1 MELQLT
7 LVFNGIVAGCVY
19 LLFTTGFTL
28 LFGTFRTVNLAQG
41 AILVFGGFVGIFF
54 DNTLKAPLAVSIVA
68 AAIGSGL
75 LTVLM
80 DLVVLRPVNRSA
92 GVGGQPQVGNDFGP
106 MVVTLSFS
114 AIVYAVLILFYGHE
128 SYSFSDAEWFV
139 GSAFGIVSRLDIFL
153 LVLTAVFVVGLW
165 VVINKTRAGARIRAV
180 AEDRVMAAG
189 VGVRPSLVSVA
200 TFFAAGAL
208 AGTGGVLVGVQY
220 SNMNVAVG
228 EGYLLIAFVIA
239 TVGGLGSLAGT
250 AIASFII
257 GILQQVGGAHLSQP
271 GVNLIIY
278 GLLFLTLIIR
288 PSGILGERVLT
299 QAVSRS

>member
-19 LLFTTGFTL
+19 LLFTAGFTL

-54 DNTLKAPLAVSIVA
+54 DNTLKTPLIVSIVA
-68 AAIGSGL
+68 AAVGAGL
-75 LTVLM
+75 LTVVM
-80 DLVVLRPVNRSA
+80 DLVVLRPIGRAAAA
-92 GVGGQPQVGNDFGP
+92 GSPHQVGNDFGP
-106 MVVTLSFS
+106 MIVTLSFA
-114 AIVYAVLILFYGHE
+114 AIIYAVLILLYGHE
-128 SYSFSDAEWFV
+128 SYSFTDAGWFL
-139 GSAFGIVSRLDIFL
+139 GPAFGIVSRLDIAL
-153 LVLTAVFVVGLW
+153 LIVTALFVFALW
-165 VVINKTRAGARIRAV
+165 FVINKTRAGARIRAV

-189 VGVRPSLVSVA
+189 VGVRPSLVSIA
-200 TFFAAGAL
+200 TFFVAGAL
-208 AGTGGVLVGVQY
+208 AGIGGVLIGVQY

-228 EGYLLIAFVIA
+228 DSYLLIAFVIA

-278 GLLFLTLIIR
+278 GLLFLTLIVR
-288 PSGILGERVLT
+288 PSGILGDKVLT